1 LWQLFLDFSL
11 VIFLAQVL
19 NWTMLSRTVKRRL
32 WLLLGD
38 KLIHASWHNHTSI
51 RIYTHTCANLHLR
64 CRILFYTQATKL
76 PNRMSA
82 RPTGQP
88 ISPRA
93 RYPQR
98 APNPLTA
105 PHPIPHEPR
114 NPTGQTRFICTH
126 QIPFSPDPSRAAAA
140 AAEGGGV
147 GFPTATAEESSQA
160 VHTLCIPFRLRAPA
174 AF

>member
-1 LWQLFLDFSL
+1 
-11 VIFLAQVL
+11 
-19 NWTMLSRTVKRRL
+19 M
-32 WLLLGD
+32 
-38 KLIHASWHNHTSI
+38 
-51 RIYTHTCANLHLR
+51 
-64 CRILFYTQATKL
+64 LFYTQATKL

-88 ISPRA
+88 ISPHA

-126 QIPFSPDPSRAAAA
+126 QIPFSPEPSKAAAIPRRPRRRAAVLVSRLRLLRRALKWYTLSA
-140 AAEGGGV
+140 SPSVCEPLQPSNLFVGEAVRRQGGCEARLQCHTAQEGL
-147 GFPTATAEESSQA
+147 AEERRGLVGDSRVQTGEHLPS
-160 VHTLCIPFRLRAPA
+160 T
-174 AF
+174 